1 MYSVNDGYRQRLAQA
16 ERAIGELNALKAL
29 CYEPSVIGGGE
40 LYVKAEEVIDKTVEE
55 IRDNF
60 C

>member
-1 MYSVNDGYRQRLAQA
+1 MYSVNDGYRQQLAQA
-16 ERAIGELNALKAL
+16 ERVIGELNVLKAL
-29 CYEPSVIGGGE
+29 CYEPSIIGGGE
-40 LYVKAEEVIDKTVEE
+40 LYIKAEEVIGKVIEE

>member
-1 MYSVNDGYRQRLAQA
+1 MNSINDGYRQQLAQA
-16 ERAIGELNALKAL
+16 ERAIGELNALKVMY
-29 CYEPSVIGGGE
+29 YEPYESNGGVHYQSG
-40 LYVKAEEVIDKTVEE
+40 KKIIDKMVKE

>member
-1 MYSVNDGYRQRLAQA
+1 MYSVNDRYRQQLAQA
-16 ERAIGELNALKAL
+16 ERSIGELNALKAL
-29 CYEPSVIGGGE
+29 CYEPLDIGGGE
-40 LYVKAEEVIDKTVEE
+40 SYIKAKEVIDKVVEE

>member
-1 MYSVNDGYRQRLAQA
+1 MYSVNDGYRQQLAQV
-16 ERAIGELNALKAL
+16 ERVIGELNALKVSY
-29 CYEPSVIGGGE
+29 YEPLDEDGGE
-40 LYVKAEEVIDKTVEE
+40 LYIKAKEVIGKVIEE